1 VLDPEIGATRALEVF
16 HAQHPGARLR
26 VYHLTYGESA
36 EEQRFL
42 SEVPAPPPSFLPFP
56 LPHSLP

>member
-1 VLDPEIGATRALEVF
+1 VF